1 MGMIHPYSIKRL
13 DLSHLFLKDDLF
25 LNPEDFFLNPEDCE
39 GLPESC
45 LDCFF
50 CLPDFGFTED
60 CSAARCFLCISFHVA
75 PISCIISSFE
85 DAPMES
91 EAPALETQ
99 SRPSF
104 AKGLDGWD
112 TLSSLLIFLNP
123 TCLAAKNRPSKLGF
137 RTAESFGTL
146 LPDRLEDLMSK

>member
-1 MGMIHPYSIKRL
+1 MRKLMTTSHGFTRFQKTSEYKALKSLIEGVGGN
-13 DLSHLFLKDDLF
+13 HLFLKDDLF

-45 LDCFF
+45 LGCFF
-50 CLPDFGFTED
+50 CLPDFGFTEV
-60 CSAARCFLCISFHVA
+60 CSAALCFLCMSFHVA

-91 EAPALETQ
+91 DAPALETQ

-104 AKGLDGWD
+104 AKGLDG
-112 TLSSLLIFLNP
+112 
-123 TCLAAKNRPSKLGF
+123 
-137 RTAESFGTL
+137 
-146 LPDRLEDLMSK
+146 